1 MKQPNRSNRKN
12 NSGRKN
18 IDRCNCDRG
27 FFLRAGV
34 LIVLLATSSLT
45 VLNHGGKTLA
55 GEQPNI
61 VIILA
66 DDLGWNAVGYRNP
79 RMETP
84 NIDRLVRQGMEL
96 EHFYVAPMCSP
107 TRAGLLTG
115 RYPIRFGCARAVIPP
130 QRDHGLPVTET
141 TLAEALAAKGYENR
155 GIFGKWHLGHRR
167 TKWHPLQQG
176 FSQFIGHYNGAID
189 YFDLTREGER
199 DWHHQFEPSAEEGY
213 ATDLIAE
220 AAAEFITTSASQ
232 QTPYLCYVPFNAPHS
247 PFQAPEEAIK
257 RFESLSELEG
267 LSGKNRKQALERLK
281 IYSAMIWRMDQGI
294 GKILAAIEST
304 NTANNTMVWFLSDNG
319 GVGNI
324 WENNTPLRGS
334 KLTVYEGGIRVPA
347 VVRWPAKIPAG
358 SKLHSTAGYIDV
370 FPTLLAA
377 AETVES
383 PTGKQ
388 AASENFLDGINLLP
402 LLVEPK
408 HRSQAAFNTAREKI
422 DQRPWY
428 SYHGQQGEESE
439 HLSVLQNG
447 WKLKVNGQRLT
458 QVSDLN
464 EPNVQHELFYLATD
478 PNEQRNQSQQNPET
492 VNRLAHMLVEY
503 RNLQPQDAVPRYGVG
518 AEGFKP
524 HDSWRAA
531 PESPEKL
538 LGSSPLDA
546 GSNQ

>member
-1 MKQPNRSNRKN
+1 MKQPNRSNRQN

-27 FFLRAGV
+27 FLLRAGV

-232 QTPYLCYVPFNAPHS
+232 RTPYLCYVPFNAPHS

-347 VVRWPAKIPAG
+347 VVRWPAKILGG

-388 AASENFLDGINLLP
+388 AASENLLDGINLLP

-408 HRSQAAFNTAREKI
+408 HRSQAAFNTACEKI

-478 PNEQRNQSQQNPET
+478 PNEQRNQSRQNPET

-503 RNLQPQDAVPRYGVG
+503 RNLQPQDAVPRYSVG

-524 HDSWRAA
+524 NDSWRAA

>member
-1 MKQPNRSNRKN
+1 MMQLNQSNRRN
-12 NSGRKN
+12 ISSRKN
-18 IDRCNCDRG
+18 IDGCNCCRG
-27 FFLRAGV
+27 FFLRTGA
-34 LIVLLATSSLT
+34 LIILLATSSLT
-45 VLNHGGKTLA
+45 VVNHGGKTLA
-55 GEQPNI
+55 DEQPNI

-84 NIDRLVRQGMEL
+84 NIDRLIRQGMEL

-176 FSQFIGHYNGAID
+176 FTQFVGHYNGAID

-199 DWHHQFEPSAEEGY
+199 DWHHQFEPSTQEGY
-213 ATDLIAE
+213 STDLIAE
-220 AAAEFITTSASQ
+220 AAAEFITKSASQ
-232 QTPYLCYVPFNAPHS
+232 QSPYLCYVPFNAPHS
-247 PFQAPEEAIK
+247 PFQAPEKAIE
-257 RFESLSELEG
+257 RFEGLSEIEG

-281 IYSAMIWRMDQGI
+281 TYSAMIWTMDQGI
-294 GKILAAIEST
+294 GKILAAIENT

-324 WENNTPLRGS
+324 WENNAPLRGS

-347 VVRWPAKIPAG
+347 VVRWPAKITAG
-358 SKLHSTAGYIDV
+358 SKFHSNAGYIDV

-377 AETVES
+377 ADTIES
-383 PTGKQ
+383 PNGQQ
-388 AASENFLDGINLLP
+388 AASANLLDGINLLP
-402 LLVEPK
+402 LIVEPNY
-408 HRSQAAFNTAREKI
+408 RSQAVFNTAREKI

-458 QVSDLN
+458 QVSDLKK
-464 EPNVQHELFYLATD
+464 PNVQHELFYLATD

-492 VNRLAHMLVEY
+492 VDRLAHMLVEY
-503 RNLQPQDAVPRYGVG
+503 RNLQPQDAVPRYSVG
-518 AEGFKP
+518 AKDFKP

-531 PESPEKL
+531 PESPDRL
-538 LGSSPLDA
+538 LGTSPLDA
-546 GSNQ
+546 GSN